1 MSFILAVNSGSSNCK
16 FGVFDHGPGGLSP
29 RLRGFAEP
37 RGGAFRL
44 QALDPGGAVVLDE
57 SRDGISAPDLLARI
71 ETLLPG
77 PIVAAGHRVVHGGER
92 FKSAA
97 VVSEAVLEAAAALA
111 PLAPLHQSQALE
123 AVRALGAARPG
134 LPQVLSFDTAFH
146 AGHAPWVNRFA
157 LPRAWEAR
165 GLRRYGFHGLSYE
178 HVAGRLAAL
187 DPATAAG
194 RVVAAHLGSG
204 ASLCALRDGRS
215 IDTTMGATPLD
226 GLVMATRCGGL
237 DPGAVLFLMRESG
250 LDADGLT
257 DLLYRRSGLLG
268 VSGISGDMR
277 DLLGSREP
285 AAREAVD
292 LYVHRVARE
301 TAALAAGLGGLDGL
315 VFTGGVGEN
324 APRIRAQICERLGW
338 LGVRLDAAANARGP
352 GRLDATD
359 STVAIWT
366 IPADE
371 EVVIARQTAA
381 RLGLQA

>member
-1 MSFILAVNSGSSNCK
+1 MSFILTVNSGSSNCK
-16 FGVFDHGPGGLSP
+16 FGVFDRRPGGLSP
-29 RLRGFAEP
+29 RLRGLTETC
-37 RGGAFRL
+37 GGATRL
-44 QALDPGGAVVLDE
+44 QAFDPGGAMVLDE
-57 SRDGISAPDLLARI
+57 TRDGISTPDLLARI
-71 ETLLPG
+71 ETRLPG
-77 PIVAAGHRVVHGGER
+77 PVAAVGHRVVHGGER
-92 FKSAA
+92 FQSAA
-97 VVSEAVLEAAAALA
+97 VVSDAVLEAVAALA

-123 AVRALGAARPG
+123 AVRALGTARPG
-134 LPQVLSFDTAFH
+134 LPQVLAFDTAFH
-146 AGHAPWVNRFA
+146 AGHAPSVDRFA

-187 DPATAAG
+187 DPATAGG

-204 ASLCALRDGRS
+204 ASLCAIRDGRS

-226 GLVMATRCGGL
+226 GLVMATRCGSL
-237 DPGAVLFLMRESG
+237 DPGAVLYLLRESG

-257 DLLYRRSGLLG
+257 DLLYRQSGLLG

-277 DLLGSREP
+277 NLLASREP

-301 TAALAAGLGGLDGL
+301 TAGLVASLGGLDGL

-324 APRIRAQICERLGW
+324 APRIRAEICEHLGW

-352 GRLDATD
+352 GRLDAID